1 MNSNDDIRT
10 WRKTVNRRLGELQAA
25 RAEVT
30 AATAALEE
38 AGERQES
45 LKGALVVAQAV
56 AQEVQ
61 ERAHRQI
68 ADVVSRSLEAVFDEP
83 YCFKIKFE
91 QKRGRTE
98 ASLVFDREGE
108 EVDPMTA
115 SGGGVIDV
123 ASFALRISCLMLS
136 RPPLRRLIVADEPFR
151 FVSAEYRPRVRALV
165 ETLAKEMD
173 CQFVIVTHQEEMK
186 MGTVVEVTS

>member
-83 YCFKIKFE
+83 YSFKIKFE